1 MRTRY
6 LKPFFPDQLRSMGLP
21 SDPTDARG
29 LAALPTPT
37 LQQMADR
44 VYEQLDTDYPSLDAA
59 DWYNALAEA
68 LSLRADGPDV
78 LDRPA

>member
-6 LKPFFPDQLRSMGLP
+6 LKPFFPDQLNSMGLP
-21 SDPTDARG
+21 TDPTDTHG

-37 LQQMADR
+37 LQGLADR
-44 VYEQLDTDYPSLDAA
+44 VFEQLDTDYPSLEAA
-59 DWYNALAEA
+59 DWYNALADI
-68 LSLRADGPDV
+68 LNQRAESPQA

>member
-6 LKPFFPDQLRSMGLP
+6 LKPFFPDQLESMGLP
-21 SDPTDARG
+21 TDPTDTHG

-37 LQQMADR
+37 LQGMVDR
-44 VYEQLDTDYPSLDAA
+44 VYEQLDTDYPSLEAA
-59 DWYNALAEA
+59 DWYNALTEV
-68 LSLRADGPDV
+68 LDQRADGPDV

>member
-21 SDPTDARG
+21 ADPTDTRG

-37 LQQMADR
+37 LQRMADR

-59 DWYNALAEA
+59 DWYNAVAEV
-68 LSLRADGPDV
+68 LRLRSDGLDI

>member
-6 LKPFFPDQLRSMGLP
+6 LKPFFPDQLQSMGLP
-21 SDPTDARG
+21 TDPTDARG

-37 LQQMADR
+37 LQGMVDR
-44 VYEQLDTDYPSLDAA
+44 VYEQLDTDYPSLEAA
-59 DWYNALAEA
+59 DWYNALTEV
-68 LSLRADGPDV
+68 LNRRADWPEV